1 MVIWPIGLACVRKR
15 GRNDKGDDND
25 TGFVSPM

>member
-25 TGFVSPM
+25 TGCVSPM